1 MQMEAF
7 LWLFLPVFVAGG
19 SALLSYYIMQARM
32 EVALAKERESLAEA
46 RATIVSHKITLEER
60 VRATEESSKRKALD
74 DFMQDIR
81 TEERSY
87 VRESKS
93 LEGSRKTMIM
103 QERLFF
109 RNIPLSNWI
118 EHEMLIEEGRDLN
131 QLPRESVFASAA
143 LPAAGTAQ
151 LQASQPHAGAAAQ
164 IQPVQRTAMPSDTP
178 VVYPSVVS
186 APAVH
191 QPAVHQQEAPEKRV
205 AITRLLNEVGPQR
218 NAPLNEVG
226 PQRHALLN
234 EAGPLRSD
242 TPHDDGTRPETPL
255 VVEAAPQ
262 QNSRPDVPLGP
273 TVLTHHAAAF
283 GAQ

>member
-1 MQMEAF
+1 MHLDAF

-46 RATIVSHKITLEER
+46 RATIVSHKTTLEER

-81 TEERSY
+81 IEERSY

-93 LEGSRKTMIM
+93 LESARKTMVM

-118 EHEMLIEEGRDLN
+118 EHEMVVEEGRDLSR
-131 QLPRESVFASAA
+131 LPRESVFGPAP
-143 LPAAGTAQ
+143 LPPG
-151 LQASQPHAGAAAQ
+151 
-164 IQPVQRTAMPSDTP
+164 
-178 VVYPSVVS
+178 
-186 APAVH
+186 
-191 QPAVHQQEAPEKRV
+191 QPASLPEAAPVTETRV
-205 AITRLLNEVGPQR
+205 AITRLLNEVGHSR
-218 NAPLNEVG
+218 NESEPARNEAEPARDDAGVR
-226 PQRHALLN
+226 RH
-234 EAGPLRSD
+234 EAGP
-242 TPHDDGTRPETPL
+242 
-255 VVEAAPQ
+255 
-262 QNSRPDVPLGP
+262 PLGSSLGP
-273 TVLTHHAAAF
+273 AVLTPHAAAF